1 MFHRSQL
8 LPIIAACT
16 LVGLII
22 APTVTALH
30 ARSHQELPETTAVF
44 SHYGQQP
51 AIIFKPTPRVNKVE
65 SATAAE
71 PLLLPGATT
80 ALIIPPIFHDAAIPS
95 VKYGL
100 APLIINVATTQK
112 VVFLGIDDGGNKEQS
127 EINLLAQQ
135 NVHATLFLAD
145 LFVGNKSDFFKG
157 FIPTGSLIE
166 DHTLNHRPMSHLS
179 YDEQVREICGMADLE
194 EQQFG
199 RRPVLFRPPFGD
211 YNKNTQRA
219 AATCGMKAVVLWVAK
234 ANGGS
239 MQYQVGNSLRPGDIV
254 LMHFRPEFAQDLK
267 AFVEA
272 QNAAGLHTELLE
284 DWLPAS

>member
-1 MFHRSQL
+1 MFHRRQS

-16 LVGLII
+16 LGLII
-22 APTVTALH
+22 APTVAALH
-30 ARSHQELPETTAVF
+30 ASSHQKLPQLTAVF

-51 AIIFKPTPRVNKVE
+51 AVIFKPTPKVNKVT
-65 SATAAE
+65 SATPQPLQATVAE
-71 PLLLPGATT
+71 PLLLPK
-80 ALIIPPIFHDAAIPS
+80 DAAIPS

-100 APLIINVATTQK
+100 APLIINVETTQK

-135 NVHATLFLAD
+135 KVHATLFLAD

-157 FIPTGSLIE
+157 FILTGSLIE
-166 DHTLNHRPMSHLS
+166 NHTLNHRQMSHLS
-179 YDEQVREICGMADLE
+179 YDEQVREICGMADLQ

-254 LMHFRPEFAQDLK
+254 LMHFRPEFAQDLR